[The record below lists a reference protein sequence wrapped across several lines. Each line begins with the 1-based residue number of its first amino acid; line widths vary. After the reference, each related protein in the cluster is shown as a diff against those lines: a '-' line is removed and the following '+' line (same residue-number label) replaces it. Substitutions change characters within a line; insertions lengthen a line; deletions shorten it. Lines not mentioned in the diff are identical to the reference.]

1 MSDSAKSQRQ
11 SDVAIYFRLLTYVKP
26 FWHWFL
32 ISIIGYGMF
41 AYSQP
46 MFAKMIEY
54 FLQALQDNP
63 SKLTTVPFLGALTQA
78 KLILFVP
85 GALLAV
91 ATFAGIGSF
100 LGSYFLVKV
109 SMNVVNSL
117 RKDLFSCLIKLPC
130 SYFDDRNSGHL
141 LSKITYNSSQV
152 TGAATDAIKVIVREG
167 LTVVFLFGYLVYT
180 QWKLTLVF
188 LVLGPVI
195 AIIVSRVGKRFRK
208 MSHKIQDSMGDVTH
222 VTSETITNYRVVRG
236 FGGEAY
242 ENERF
247 VSACLRN
254 LRQSLK
260 MNKLSAIST
269 PTLRFLIMV
278 ALAVMMYIA
287 LYMKSNGAIGTS
299 PAELVAFLTAAGML
313 PKPIRQLSEVYGDIQ
328 KGIAAAESIFEL
340 LDETPEKDQGAYIIN
355 KRVEGRLEV
364 KNLSFT
370 YGKTEKPALSNVSFS
385 IEPGETVALVGRS
398 GSGKTTLAS
407 LIPRYYEYHEGEILL
422 DNKDIQQYTLAGLR
436 QQIAQ
441 VSQQVSLFSDTL
453 KSNIAY
459 GHSVDQVDDSDIH
472 LAAKAAYATEF
483 IDNLPEGFNTLV
495 GENGVKLS
503 GGQRQ
508 RVAIARAIFK
518 DAPILIL
525 DEATSA
531 LDTESER
538 HIQAALDEVMKN
550 RTTLVIA
557 HRLSTIE
564 KADKILVMDKGK
576 IIESGSH
583 AELLALNGAYTR
595 LHKMQFNEESSLPS
609 EEKNKEF

>member
-1 MSDSAKSQRQ
+1 MHEPVKSTKQ
-11 SDVAIYFRLLTYVKP
+11 SDIAVYFRLLAYVKP
-26 FWHWFL
+26 YWHWFL
-32 ISIIGYGMF
+32 LSIIGYGMF

-46 MFAKMIEY
+46 MYAKMVEY

-63 SKLTTVPFLGALTQA
+63 SNYTAVPLLGQLSQSN
-78 KLILFVP
+78 LILFVP
-85 GALLAV
+85 IALLLLAI
-91 ATFAGIGSF
+91 FAGIGSF
-100 LGSYFLVKV
+100 LGSYYLIKV

-117 RKDLFSCLIKLPC
+117 RKDLFSRLLVLPC
-130 SYFDDRNSGHL
+130 QYFDDRNSGHI
-141 LSKITYNSSQV
+141 LSKVTYNSSQV

-188 LVLGPVI
+188 VVLGPLI
-195 AIIVSRVGKRFRK
+195 ACIVSYVGKKFRK

-236 FGGEAY
+236 FGGESY
-242 ENERF
+242 ENKRF
-247 VSACLRN
+247 ITACLRN

-287 LYMKSNGAIGTS
+287 LYMKSHGAIGTS

-313 PKPIRQLSEVYGDIQ
+313 PKPIRQLSEVYGEIQ

-340 LDETPEKDQGAYIIN
+340 FDQAPEKDEGTYEVD
-355 KRVEGRLEV
+355 RVKGHIEI
-364 KNLSFT
+364 KNLTFS
-370 YGKTEKPALSNVSFS
+370 YDSADRPALNDINVT
-385 IEPGETVALVGRS
+385 IKPGETVALVGRS

-407 LIPRYYEYHEGEILL
+407 LIPRYYNYSKGSIFL
-422 DNKDIQQYTLAGLR
+422 DGIDINHYTLSNLR
-436 QQIAQ
+436 NHIAQ
-441 VSQQVSLFSDTL
+441 VSQQVSLFSDSL
-453 KSNIAY
+453 RNNIAY
-459 GHSVDQVDDSDIH
+459 GLPDEKVDDADIH
-472 LAAKAAYATEF
+472 LAAKAAYASEF
-483 IDNLPEGFNTLV
+483 IENLPEGFNTLV
-495 GENGVKLS
+495 GENGIKLS

-538 HIQAALDEVMKN
+538 HIQAALDEAMKN

-564 KADKILVMDKGK
+564 KADKILVMDQGS
-576 IIESGSH
+576 IIESGTH
-583 AELLALNGAYTR
+583 AELLAKGGAYNR
-595 LHKMQFNEESSLPS
+595 LHQMQFDEENAAS
-609 EEKNKEF
+609 